1 MKIVEH
7 SFQSI
12 SLCATQPVLQLAAHA
27 KIFVNDAFG
36 AAHRAHASTVGVTK
50 YMDHSVA
57 GFLMEKEL
65 DYLKGAMDSPNRP
78 FLAMI
83 GGAKVSTKVRSLAL
97 LFNLLRHM
105 RSTVTGSM
113 SCVVVDGLWCDDV

>member
-1 MKIVEH
+1 M
-7 SFQSI
+7 FTLLQ
-12 SLCATQPVLQLAAHA
+12 QLAAHA

-36 AAHRAHASTVGVTK
+36 AAHRSHASTVGVTK

-78 FLAMI
+78 FVAMI
-83 GGAKVSTKVRSLAL
+83 GGAKVSTKVRYCWRFVYLVRGQTFSPPE
-97 LFNLLRHM
+97 
-105 RSTVTGSM
+105 
-113 SCVVVDGLWCDDV
+113 